1 MKVKDSLP
9 EKHIQTDE
17 TVTDW
22 RSAVKLASQPLL
34 DEALITSAYIEAMI
48 QSVEENGP
56 YMVLAD
62 YFALMHARPGEG
74 VLEQSMSL
82 LVTKQPIDLEG
93 KPVRI
98 FLVLAAADSQ
108 SHLESLKEIMAIFM
122 DEEKYNFITY
132 QTTLAFASQLIKWNP
147 DMVFNFVSGGHT
159 DSSEKGK
166 ICGRG

>member
-1 MKVKDSLP
+1 MKVKDYLP

-17 TVTDW
+17 TVADW
-22 RSAVKLASQPLL
+22 RLAVKLASQPLL
-34 DEALITSAYIEAMI
+34 DEVLITSEYIEAMI

-98 FLVLAAADSQ
+98 FLVLAAADSE

-122 DEEKYNFITY
+122 DEEKYNVILNGDRE
-132 QTTLAFASQLIKWNP
+132 QICQL
-147 DMVFNFVSGGHT
+147 FQ
-159 DSSEKGK
+159 
-166 ICGRG
+166 

>member
-1 MKVKDSLP
+1 MKVKEYLP
-9 EKHIQTDE
+9 EKHRQTDE
-17 TVTDW
+17 TVADW

-34 DEALITSAYIEAMI
+34 DEALITSEYIEAMI

-98 FLVLAAADSQ
+98 FLVLAAADSE

-122 DEEKYNFITY
+122 DEEKYNVILNGDRE
-132 QTTLAFASQLIKWNP
+132 QICQL
-147 DMVFNFVSGGHT
+147 FQ
-159 DSSEKGK
+159 
-166 ICGRG
+166 

>member
-17 TVTDW
+17 TVADW

-34 DEALITSAYIEAMI
+34 DEALITSEYIEAMI

-98 FLVLAAADSQ
+98 FLVLAAADNE

-122 DEEKYNFITY
+122 DEEKYNVILNGDRE
-132 QTTLAFASQLIKWNP
+132 QICQL
-147 DMVFNFVSGGHT
+147 FQ
-159 DSSEKGK
+159 
-166 ICGRG
+166 

>member
-1 MKVKDSLP
+1 
-9 EKHIQTDE
+9 
-17 TVTDW
+17 
-22 RSAVKLASQPLL
+22 LL

-98 FLVLAAADSQ
+98 FLVLAAADSE

-122 DEEKYNFITY
+122 DEEKYNVILNGDRE
-132 QTTLAFASQLIKWNP
+132 QICQL
-147 DMVFNFVSGGHT
+147 FQ
-159 DSSEKGK
+159 
-166 ICGRG
+166 

>member
-17 TVTDW
+17 KVTDW

-122 DEEKYNFITY
+122 DEEKYNVILNGDWE
-132 QTTLAFASQLIKWNP
+132 QICQL
-147 DMVFNFVSGGHT
+147 FQ
-159 DSSEKGK
+159 
-166 ICGRG
+166 

>member
-1 MKVKDSLP
+1 MKVKDYLT

-17 TVTDW
+17 TVADW
-22 RSAVKLASQPLL
+22 RLAVKLASQPLL
-34 DEALITSAYIEAMI
+34 DEALITSEYIEAMI

-98 FLVLAAADSQ
+98 FLVLAAADSE

-122 DEEKYNFITY
+122 DEEKYNVILNGDRE
-132 QTTLAFASQLIKWNP
+132 QICQL
-147 DMVFNFVSGGHT
+147 FQ
-159 DSSEKGK
+159 
-166 ICGRG
+166 

>member
-1 MKVKDSLP
+1 MKVKDYLP
-9 EKHIQTDE
+9 EKHIQTEE
-17 TVTDW
+17 TVADW

-34 DEALITSAYIEAMI
+34 DEALITSEYIEAMI

-62 YFALMHARPGEG
+62 YLALMHARPGEG

-98 FLVLAAADSQ
+98 FLVLAAADSE

-122 DEEKYNFITY
+122 DEEKYNVILNGDRE
-132 QTTLAFASQLIKWNP
+132 QICQL
-147 DMVFNFVSGGHT
+147 FQ
-159 DSSEKGK
+159 
-166 ICGRG
+166 

>member
-17 TVTDW
+17 TVADW
-22 RSAVKLASQPLL
+22 RS
-34 DEALITSAYIEAMI
+34 
-48 QSVEENGP
+48 
-56 YMVLAD
+56 
-62 YFALMHARPGEG
+62 ALMHARPGEG

-98 FLVLAAADSQ
+98 FLVLAAADSE

-122 DEEKYNFITY
+122 DEEKYNVILNGDRE
-132 QTTLAFASQLIKWNP
+132 QICQL
-147 DMVFNFVSGGHT
+147 FQ
-159 DSSEKGK
+159 
-166 ICGRG
+166 